1 MSATVPIIALSALI
15 ALALIARQLAYL
27 MTSTSLLFMTGA
39 LALWFVVVHWTL
51 GWRCRKPD
59 A

>member
-15 ALALIARQLAYL
+15 ALAFIARQLAYL

-39 LALWFVVVHWTL
+39 LALWFVVAHWML

>member
-1 MSATVPIIALSALI
+1 MSATVAIIALSALI

-39 LALWFVVVHWTL
+39 LRFVVAYWML
-51 GWRCRKPD
+51 G
-59 A
+59 

>member
-27 MTSTSLLFMTGA
+27 MTSTSLLFMTGV
-39 LALWFVVVHWTL
+39 ALWFVVVHWTL
-51 GWRCRKPD
+51 G
-59 A
+59 

>member
-27 MTSTSLLFMTGA
+27 MTCTSLLFMTGA
-39 LALWFVVVHWTL
+39 LAFWFVTAYWL
-51 GWRCRKPD
+51 FG
-59 A
+59 

>member
-1 MSATVPIIALSALI
+1 MSASVPIIALSALI

-39 LALWFVVVHWTL
+39 LTLWFVAAHWML
-51 GWRCRKPD
+51 G
-59 A
+59 

>member
-1 MSATVPIIALSALI
+1 MSASVPIIALSALI

-39 LALWFVVVHWTL
+39 LALWFVVAHWML
-51 GWRCRKPD
+51 G
-59 A
+59 